1 MKVQRVAL
9 AAIVLLGAT
18 AVPPLAA
25 QSAVKPEAAS
35 AITTGVT
42 VPPDYVIGP
51 DDVIGVVFWK
61 DPDLSVDV
69 TVRPDGKVAL
79 KLGNEI
85 AAAGLSPD
93 QFRTAVIDET
103 RRYVDDPNV
112 NIIVKQINSRK
123 VYITGQVEKPAAYAL
138 TGPVTVMQLIALA
151 GGLKEFAK
159 AKEIV
164 VMRADARGTV
174 AYPFNYDEI
183 IKGRRLEQNI
193 ILRPGDT
200 VVVP

>member
-1 MKVQRVAL
+1 MKIQRVAFVVITLL
-9 AAIVLLGAT
+9 AGQGFVQAAPQSTSAEQSASGV
-18 AVPPLAA
+18 AVP
-25 QSAVKPEAAS
+25 S
-35 AITTGVT
+35 
-42 VPPDYVIGP
+42 DYVLGP

-69 TVRPDGKVAL
+69 TVRPDGKIAL
-79 KLGNEI
+79 KLGKEI
-85 AAAGLSPD
+85 SAAGLSPD
-93 QFRTAVIDET
+93 QFRAAVVDEAK
-103 RRYVDDPNV
+103 RYIDDPNV

-159 AKEIV
+159 AREIV
-164 VMRADARGTV
+164 IMRADPKGTV
-174 AYPFNYDEI
+174 AYPFNYEEI

-193 ILRPGDT
+193 VLRPGDT